1 MKINKDLVD
10 AVMMVSFIVLELA
23 GTTTFDNEVAKAVTM
38 GSLGVITVAM
48 LVLRIIGSRQKEEEE
63 AF

>member
-10 AVMMVSFIVLELA
+10 AVMMVSFIVLVL
-23 GTTTFDNEVAKAVTM
+23 GTTTFDNEVAKDVTM

>member
-10 AVMMVSFIVLELA
+10 AVMKVTFNGLVIV
-23 GTTTFDNEVAKAVTM
+23 GTTKYDNEVAKDVTM

-48 LVLRIIGSRQKEEEE
+48 LVLRVIGSRQKEEEE